1 MAELAVDRERLRSDF
16 ESLATFGRQPGGGV
30 DRPSFSDADSKARAW
45 LTDACAAHGF
55 TVREDPIGNLFI
67 RLEAAEPSDATPVWT
82 GSHIDS
88 VPNGGRFDG
97 AVGVLAAIEVIRRLR
112 EERVPLRRPVDAV
125 VWTDEEGCFQGLL
138 GSTAATQGIRA
149 SDLGRIV
156 SRDGVRLRQAMR
168 DTGRDPDAIPLAK
181 QQQGVPH
188 AYLELH
194 IEQGSRLELAGADIG
209 VVTTVVGLG
218 TGQVTFHGRADHAG
232 TTAMDRRRDALQVAA
247 AFVCDLARIPANVER
262 PEATA
267 TCGNLHVLP
276 GADNIVPATAT
287 CRLDLRDPEPGGV
300 SALEDAV
307 IALAHETAARYA
319 VTVDYERDHLTHPV
333 DLDPALQDLL
343 AARASKLGYDHFRL
357 PSGAGHDAQNV
368 ATIAP
373 AAMVFVPSKDGR
385 SHCPEE
391 YTSHEQLA
399 CGADV
404 LLNAVAELGVSH

>member
-1 MAELAVDRERLRSDF
+1 MAELGVDRARLRSDF
-16 ESLATFGRQPGGGV
+16 EFLATFGRQPGGGV
-30 DRPSFSDADSKARAW
+30 DRPSFSDADGKARAW
-45 LTDACAAHGF
+45 LTDACAADGF

-67 RLEAAEPSDATPVWT
+67 RLEAAEYAGAAPVWT
-82 GSHIDS
+82 GSHVDS

-97 AVGVLAAIEVIRRLR
+97 AVGVLAAVEVLRRLR
-112 EERVPLRRPVDAV
+112 EEHVPLKRPVDAV
-125 VWTDEEGCFQGLL
+125 VWTDEEGCFHGLL
-138 GSTAATQGIRA
+138 GSTAATRGIPA
-149 SDLGRIV
+149 GDVDRIV
-156 SRDGVRLRQAMR
+156 SRDGLPLRQAML
-168 DTGRDPDAIPLAK
+168 DTGRDPDAVPRAKKWQRIPY
-181 QQQGVPH
+181 

-194 IEQGSRLELAGADIG
+194 IEQGSRLELADADIG
-209 VVTTVVGLG
+209 VVTTVVGLA
-218 TGQVTFHGRADHAG
+218 TAQVTFHGRPDHAG
-232 TTAMDRRRDALQVAA
+232 TTAMDRRHDALQAA
-247 AFVCDLARIPANVER
+247 GAFVCDLARIPANAER
-262 PEATA
+262 AEATA

-276 GADNIVPATAT
+276 GADNIVPAAAT

-307 IALAHETAARYA
+307 VALAHEIGARYG
-319 VTVDYERDHLTHPV
+319 VTAEYERDHLAHPMG
-333 DLDPALQDLL
+333 LDPALQDLL
-343 AARASKLGYDHFRL
+343 ASTAGRLGHSHLRL

-391 YTSHEQLA
+391 YTSHEQLV